1 MRRCGPSR
9 SVNVREELMDICTN
23 FWVGGGGARGVVPS
37 RFVFL
42 EVHSFEVCVFVGSF
56 EVCVSRSS
64 FL

>member
-1 MRRCGPSR
+1 MF
-9 SVNVREELMDICTN
+9 LL
-23 FWVGGGGARGVVPS
+23 VPL

-42 EVHSFEVCVFVGSF
+42 EVHSFEVCVFAEFFEVCISVGSF